1 MTARATVH
9 KLAPQALE
17 AEPAARA
24 LLAAL
29 GTLHGLLKQL
39 VEVAGQKLTALR
51 RADSPG
57 LNECTKRELALL
69 QQVYQA
75 EQERNATVARLAQA
89 LQCPELR
96 AGPLRLLVARVAEPL
111 HSHLQAKMAGLREV
125 AAALR
130 QKNEVAGRVAHD
142 LQVHIRGIFAEL
154 AKAQQETVGYGPAG
168 QQRATAARVMVD
180 ALG

>member
-1 MTARATVH
+1 MSAGATIH
-9 KLAPQALE
+9 KLNPQTRD
-17 AEPAARA
+17 AETASHV

-29 GTLHGLLKQL
+29 GTLHGLLKEL

-57 LNECTKRELALL
+57 LNDCTKRELTLL
-69 QQVYQA
+69 QQVYRA
-75 EQERNATVARLAQA
+75 EQERSAAVARLAQA
-89 LQCPELR
+89 LLCPELR
-96 AGPLRLLVARVAEPL
+96 TGPLRLLVARVTEPL
-111 HSHLQAKMAGLREV
+111 HSQLQAKMVGLREV

-130 QKNEVAGRVAHD
+130 RKNEVAGRVAHD
-142 LQVHIRGIFAEL
+142 LQAHIRGIFAEL